1 MMENASRALY
11 GGIAPPPEVAALLEQ
26 AMQSYADGERA
37 AALLEQARAQA
48 PGALPVYFSLYKFY
62 FYKGD
67 LVRAENAVRM
77 ALQEAA
83 TQGGF
88 DADWQNLTPA
98 SADWDDHAAPA
109 HFYLFSLKALAFI
122 RLRRGAHDESHQILD
137 KLETLDPRD
146 SVGGSVIRTFATGA
160 V

>member
-1 MMENASRALY
+1 MMKTASRALY
-11 GGIAPPPEVAALLEQ
+11 GGAAPPEVAALLEQ

-77 ALQEAA
+77 ALNEAA

-88 DADWQNLTPA
+88 DADWQHLTPDC
-98 SADWDDHAAPA
+98 ADWQDHAAPA

-122 RLRRGAHDESHQILD
+122 RLRRGATEEANHILD
-137 KLETLDPRD
+137 KLEALDPKD
-146 SVGGSVIRTFATGA
+146 SVGGSVIRTFAA
-160 V
+160 SA